1 MEEEEEEEEGKFPLA
16 AAFVLA
22 ADAMNVRHAKTQL

>member
-1 MEEEEEEEEGKFPLA
+1 MEEEEGKFPLA

-22 ADAMNVRHAKTQL
+22 AADAMNVQHAKTQL